1 MLTTNEAA
9 LVDSLTAFGTDMDY
23 ALDDDGLLAYEYNLP
38 LGQVLS
44 ALKANDEAMA
54 LYYESLGYERNAE

>member
-23 ALDDDGLLAYEYNLP
+23 ALDDDGFLAYEYNLP
-38 LGQVLS
+38 LGQVM
-44 ALKANDEAMA
+44 KAIVENEHCIAGYMA
-54 LYYESLGYERNAE
+54 R